1 MVEKLSWV
9 GTVVAMQKTIV
20 AGVALA
26 ALLAALGY
34 IYATTPAGT
43 GYADVRIAI
52 DFGNGTVAE
61 KGAVAV
67 AGTTAFEL
75 IAKNFDVKYE
85 SYSIGKMITCINGVC
100 GDKAKN
106 EYWFFYI
113 NGQLASVGTD
123 GYRVKDKDAILMNYT
138 LSVFG

>member
-1 MVEKLSWV
+1 M
-9 GTVVAMQKTIV
+9 
-20 AGVALA
+20 ALA
-26 ALLAALGY
+26 ALLAVLGY
-34 IYATTPAGT
+34 VYITTPAGT

-85 SYSIGKMITCINGVC
+85 SYEIGKLITCINGVC

-106 EYWFFYI
+106 RFWLFYV
-113 NGQLASVGTD
+113 NGQFASVGTD
-123 GYRVKDKDAILMNYT
+123 KYVVRNGDGILMNY
-138 LSVFG
+138 SSAW